1 MRHCVVLLASFVAAQ
16 TPPPQPEPTDLEQ
29 LARRVDAAHRP
40 RGPVPPVTALTCS
53 LTIHMLDAKAEQ
65 GGQFDLE
72 VKFLEWQRPDKQV
85 RPLIRYRVLQ
95 AGKPIVRGRDQYGY
109 WHLFKGEPKDLSGSG
124 EFAED
129 LKNAERD
136 TNLARQL
143 IRFTDPGT
151 VIRSLK
157 NRGPV
162 RDEILTLDRVT
173 KVPCWVVE
181 GDLAAFPLLQQAGAD
196 APVRLEI
203 FVRKDKETLV
213 AVEAYPLVDGKKDPT
228 RGERVHLLDLRE
240 RNDLLV
246 PHELVHLFRGADGQ
260 LELKTKVTLIDL
272 NLRPQLSVADFD
284 RKK

>member
-1 MRHCVVLLASFVAAQ
+1 M
-16 TPPPQPEPTDLEQ
+16 
-29 LARRVDAAHRP
+29 
-40 RGPVPPVTALTCS
+40 TALQCS
-53 LTIHMLDAKAEQ
+53 LTIHMLDAKAAQ
-65 GGQFDLE
+65 GGQVDLA
-72 VKFLEWQRPDKQV
+72 VQFLEWQRPDKQV
-85 RPLIRYRVLQ
+85 RPLIRYRVIQ
-95 AGKPIVRGRDQYGY
+95 AGNPIVRGRDQYGY
-109 WHLFKGEPKDLSGSG
+109 WHLFQGEPKDLSG

-129 LKNAERD
+129 LKAAERD

-157 NRGPV
+157 NPGPV
-162 RDEILTLDRVT
+162 RDEILTLDRIT

-181 GDLAAFPLLQQAGAD
+181 GDLPAFPLLQQAGAD

-213 AVEAYPLVDGKKDPT
+213 AVEACPLVDGKKDPT
-228 RGERVHLLDLRE
+228 RGERVHLLDFRE

-246 PHELVHLFRGADGQ
+246 PHELVHLFRTADGQ

-272 NLRPQLSVADFD
+272 NLRPPLSVGDFD

>member
-1 MRHCVVLLASFVAAQ
+1 MRPSVVLLASFVVAQ
-16 TPPPQPEPTDLEQ
+16 TPPSPPEPADLEQ
-29 LARRVDAAHRP
+29 LARRVDVAHRP

-53 LTIHMLDAKAEQ
+53 LTVHMLDAKAEQ
-65 GGQFDLE
+65 GGQGDLE
-72 VKFLEWQRPDKQV
+72 VKFLEWQRPDKQI
-85 RPLIRYRVLQ
+85 RHLIRYRVIQ
-95 AGKPIVRGRDQYGY
+95 AGKPIVRGCDQYGY
-109 WHLFKGEPKDLSGSG
+109 WQLFQGEPKDLRR
-124 EFAED
+124 EFAEVD
-129 LKNAERD
+129 LKAAERD

-157 NRGPV
+157 NPGPV
-162 RDEILTLDRVT
+162 RNEILTLDRVT

-196 APVRLEI
+196 APVRLEV

-246 PHELVHLFRGADGQ
+246 PHELVHLFRGADGE

-272 NLRPQLSVADFD
+272 NLRPQLGVEDFD

>member
-1 MRHCVVLLASFVAAQ
+1 MRHFVVLLASLAVAQ
-16 TPPPQPEPTDLEQ
+16 TPPLPPEPSLED

-40 RGPVPPVTALTCS
+40 RGPVPPVTALQCS
-53 LTIHMLDAKAEQ
+53 LTIHMLDAKAAQ
-65 GGQFDLE
+65 GGQLDLA
-72 VKFLEWQRPDKQV
+72 VQFLEWQRPDKQV

-109 WHLFKGEPKDLSGSG
+109 WHLFLGEPKDLTA
-124 EFAED
+124 EFADD
-129 LKNAERD
+129 LKAAERD

-151 VIRSLK
+151 AIRSLE
-157 NRGPV
+157 NPGPV
-162 RDEILTLDRVT
+162 HEDILTLDRVT

-203 FVRKDKETLV
+203 FVRKDKATLV
-213 AVEAYPLVDGKKDPT
+213 AVEACPLVDGKKDPT

-240 RNDLLV
+240 RDDLLV
-246 PHELVHLFRGADGQ
+246 PHELVYLFRTPDGQ
-260 LELKTKVTLIDL
+260 LELKTKITLMDL
-272 NLRPQLSVADFD
+272 NLRPQLGVQDFD